1 MECTACWRAPVR
13 NNCAAVPLVT
23 VRLFALSCDAGSLC
37 RHGINGAS
45 VQHFLLYLLAL
56 GAGVSVATQQV
67 LNGSLRTALGSPA
80 WAGLVSYAGGLITM
94 IIAVIALGE
103 RVPSWKTAVDVPWYA
118 WSGGVFGAA
127 FILLAILL
135 LPSLGAATLFALVIA
150 GQVLAAV
157 TLDHFG
163 AFGLTPHPIGAARL
177 AGAVLLIA
185 GVVLIRD

>member
-1 MECTACWRAPVR
+1 M
-13 NNCAAVPLVT
+13 
-23 VRLFALSCDAGSLC
+23 
-37 RHGINGAS
+37 GAS
-45 VQHFLLYLLAL
+45 VQHFFLYLLAL
-56 GAGVSVATQQV
+56 SGGVSITTQQV

-80 WAGLVSYAGGLITM
+80 GAGLISYAGGLITM
-94 IIAVIALGE
+94 VVAVVALGE
-103 RVPSWKTAVDVPWYA
+103 RVPSWKTVVDVPWYA
-118 WSGGVFGAA
+118 WSGGMFGAA

-135 LPSLGAATLFALVIA
+135 LPSLGAATLFALVVA

-185 GVVLIRD
+185 GVVLIRE

>member
-1 MECTACWRAPVR
+1 
-13 NNCAAVPLVT
+13 
-23 VRLFALSCDAGSLC
+23 
-37 RHGINGAS
+37 
-45 VQHFLLYLLAL
+45 
-56 GAGVSVATQQV
+56 
-67 LNGSLRTALGSPA
+67 
-80 WAGLVSYAGGLITM
+80 
-94 IIAVIALGE
+94 
-103 RVPSWKTAVDVPWYA
+103 VPSWTSVANAPWWA
-118 WSGGVFGAA
+118 WSCGVFGGA

>member
-1 MECTACWRAPVR
+1 
-13 NNCAAVPLVT
+13 
-23 VRLFALSCDAGSLC
+23 
-37 RHGINGAS
+37 
-45 VQHFLLYLLAL
+45 VQYFFLYLLAL
-56 GAGVSVATQQV
+56 GGGVSVTTQQV

-80 WAGLVSYAGGLITM
+80 WTGLVSYAGRLITM
-94 IIAVIALGE
+94 IIAVIVLGE
-103 RVPSWKTAVDVPWYA
+103 RVPSWKVMAGVPWYA

-177 AGAVLLIA
+177 AGAALLIA

>member
-1 MECTACWRAPVR
+1 LFRTGYSRCLSALQCRIALPAR
-13 NNCAAVPLVT
+13 N
-23 VRLFALSCDAGSLC
+23 DW
-37 RHGINGAS
+37 GAS
-45 VQHFLLYLLAL
+45 VQHFFLYLLAL
-56 GAGVSVATQQV
+56 GGGASVTIQQV

-80 WAGLVSYAGGLITM
+80 WAGLISYAGGLITM
-94 IIAVIALGE
+94 IVAVIALGE
-103 RVPSWKTAVDVPWYA
+103 RVPSWKTMADVPWYA

-177 AGAVLLIA
+177 AGVALLIA
-185 GVVLIRD
+185 GVVLIRE

>member
-1 MECTACWRAPVR
+1 M
-13 NNCAAVPLVT
+13 
-23 VRLFALSCDAGSLC
+23 
-37 RHGINGAS
+37 RHF
-45 VQHFLLYLLAL
+45 FLYVLAL

-67 LNGSLRTALGSPA
+67 LNGNLRTALASPA
-80 WAGLVSYAGGLITM
+80 WAGLVSYAVGLFTM
-94 IIAVIALGE
+94 IVAVLALGE
-103 RVPSWKTAVDVPWYA
+103 RVPSWKTMADVPWYA
-118 WSGGVFGAA
+118 WSGGMFGGA

-135 LPSLGAATLFALVIA
+135 IPSLGAATLFALVIA

-163 AFGLTPHPIGAARL
+163 AFGLTPHPISAARL

>member
-1 MECTACWRAPVR
+1 M
-13 NNCAAVPLVT
+13 
-23 VRLFALSCDAGSLC
+23 
-37 RHGINGAS
+37 GAS
-45 VQHFLLYLLAL
+45 VQHFFLYLLAL

-67 LNGSLRTALGSPA
+67 LNGSLRTALASPA
-80 WAGLVSYAGGLITM
+80 WAGLISYAGGLITM
-94 IIAVIALGE
+94 IVAVIALGE
-103 RVPSWKTAVDVPWYA
+103 RVPSWKVMADVPWYA

-163 AFGLTPHPIGAARL
+163 AFGLTPHPVGAARL

>member
-1 MECTACWRAPVR
+1 MR
-13 NNCAAVPLVT
+13 NEWGP
-23 VRLFALSCDAGSLC
+23 
-37 RHGINGAS
+37 S
-45 VQHFLLYLLAL
+45 VQHFFLYLLAL
-56 GAGVSVATQQV
+56 GAGVSVVTQQM
-67 LNGSLRTALGSPA
+67 LNGSLRTSPA

-94 IIAVIALGE
+94 IVAVIALGE

>member
-1 MECTACWRAPVR
+1 M
-13 NNCAAVPLVT
+13 
-23 VRLFALSCDAGSLC
+23 
-37 RHGINGAS
+37 GAS
-45 VQHFLLYLLAL
+45 MQHFFLYLLAL
-56 GAGVSVATQQV
+56 GGGVSVTTQQV

-80 WAGLVSYAGGLITM
+80 WTGLVSYAGGLVTM
-94 IIAVIALGE
+94 IVAVIALGE
-103 RVPSWKTAVDVPWYA
+103 RVPSWKTVVDVPWYA

-163 AFGLTPHPIGAARL
+163 AFGLTPHPRRRCTAAGCGALDR
-177 AGAVLLIA
+177 
-185 GVVLIRD
+185 RRR

>member
-1 MECTACWRAPVR
+1 M
-13 NNCAAVPLVT
+13 
-23 VRLFALSCDAGSLC
+23 
-37 RHGINGAS
+37 GAS
-45 VQHFLLYLLAL
+45 VQHFFLYLLAL

-80 WAGLVSYAGGLITM
+80 WAGLISYAGGLITM
-94 IIAVIALGE
+94 IVAVIALGE
-103 RVPSWKTAVDVPWYA
+103 RVPSWKTMTDVPWYA

-177 AGAVLLIA
+177 AGAAAPDRRRRPDQGLIVGRLRSTNSSPRCRA
-185 GVVLIRD
+185 CP

>member
-1 MECTACWRAPVR
+1 MG
-13 NNCAAVPLVT
+13 
-23 VRLFALSCDAGSLC
+23 D
-37 RHGINGAS
+37 H
-45 VQHFLLYLLAL
+45 VQVYFLYVVAL

-80 WAGLVSYAGGLITM
+80 WAGLVSYAVGLLTM
-94 IIAVIALGE
+94 IVAVIALRE
-103 RVPSWKTAVDVPWYA
+103 RVPSWKTVVDVPWWA
-118 WSGGVFGAA
+118 WSGGVFGGA
-127 FILLAILL
+127 FILLVILL

-163 AFGLTPHPIGAARL
+163 AFGLTPHPISTARL